1 LLKKQQLGKI
11 KAETKLNME
20 YLQIHFTPITQEQSE
35 ILIAQLNEIGFDG
48 FEEETNELKAFIPS
62 ANFDENIFNNIV
74 DINTL
79 EYTKLIIK
87 KENWNAIWEA
97 DFEPIEVAY
106 PNSFKPFVYIR
117 AGFHEAKKGFEY
129 DIVVT
134 PKMSFGT
141 GHHAT
146 TFLMVQQMS
155 QINFIG
161 KTVIDFGTG
170 TGVLAILADKMGATK
185 ILGIDCDDWSI
196 ENAEENAAINN
207 CKNIELLKA
216 ETIPTQVEKVNI
228 MLANINLN
236 IISENILAIKAATK
250 QNGTVLFSGIML
262 HDEPNI
268 IAVIEKEGITINEI
282 FKRDNWLAILC
293 VNG

>member
-1 LLKKQQLGKI
+1 
-11 KAETKLNME
+11 ME
-20 YLQIHFTPITQEQSE
+20 YLQIHFSPITETQSE

-62 ANFDENIFNNIV
+62 ANFDESIFNLIV

-79 EYTKLIIK
+79 KYTKSIIK

-106 PNSFKPFVYIR
+106 PNSSKPFVYIR
-117 AGFHEAKKGFEY
+117 AGFHEAKEGFEY

-155 QINFIG
+155 QINFTG

-170 TGVLAILADKMGATK
+170 TGVLAILADKMGASQ

-196 ENAEENAAINN
+196 ENAEENAGINN
-207 CKNIELLKA
+207 CENIRLLKA
-216 ETIPTQVEKVNI
+216 ETVPPQKEKVDI

-236 IISENILAIKAATK
+236 IISEHILAIKAAVK
-250 QNGTVLFSGIML
+250 SNGIILFSGIML

-268 IAVIEKEGITINEI
+268 INVIEKEGIIIKEI
-282 FKRDNWLAILC
+282 FKRDNWLAIMC